1 MCFFQ
6 RHFQQY
12 FSYFAAVSF
21 VGKGNWSNQRKSLQV
36 TNKLYHIML
45 HQVHFARAGFKLT
58 TLVVIGTDCT
68 GIWPP
73 PWRPLKLK
81 NFNYTYWITTNFESF
96 GAMWALE
103 MRKTW
108 VPKFSVNVPGILPKE
123 WCGKWAK
130 CKVRLNMSSLS
141 GCRIVKS
148 SS

>member
-68 GIWPP
+68 GSC
-73 PWRPLKLK
+73 KS
-81 NFNYTYWITTNFESF
+81 NYHMTPTMT
-96 GAMWALE
+96 A
-103 MRKTW
+103 
-108 VPKFSVNVPGILPKE
+108 PKIKELQLHILDY
-123 WCGKWAK
+123 
-130 CKVRLNMSSLS
+130 N
-141 GCRIVKS
+141 
-148 SS
+148 